1 MCANCKLNF
10 KQYLKVEKFLVEE
23 DYNLI
28 EEHDFFNNC
37 RLMVINFVGLGW
49 FVWGCGWGRE
59 LELQSGKVLHR
70 IRVQFFHEL
79 LCFGLVHVGFVL
91 GG

>member
-28 EEHDFFNNC
+28 EEHDFFNNH
-37 RLMVINFVGLGW
+37 RLMVINFVGFGVVCVGVWLGQ
-49 FVWGCGWGRE
+49 GT
-59 LELQSGKVLHR
+59 
-70 IRVQFFHEL
+70 
-79 LCFGLVHVGFVL
+79 
-91 GG
+91 